1 MNRLVQTLVVFIIG
15 TGLVWAGFYLTGVA
29 VARVDHRAIGLS
41 ASAAYVPLMF
51 LAWGLPAL
59 FFWLVAAFFLKH
71 CLVRSALICAA
82 VEVEVFVVLAG
93 SWLLDTQAGAPNTS
107 ISAELSALF
116 ETLFPPCLF
125 ILLLSPAGALL
136 GARLRFFIVAGAGR
150 GAAR

>member
-1 MNRLVQTLVVFIIG
+1 MNRLVQTLAVFIIG
-15 TGLVWAGFYLTGVA
+15 AGLVWAGFYLTGVA
-29 VARVDHRAIGLS
+29 VARVDHRALGLS

-82 VEVEVFVVLAG
+82 VEVFVVLA
-93 SWLLDTQAGAPNTS
+93 SNWLLDTQAGALNTS